1 LARLGELFK
10 ALTGNLWK
18 FVYAWI
24 LPTCLAVGA
33 FWIAIVPRLPDTP
46 IGSALARLGAESAL
60 AAGLAVSFA
69 IIAIAVLL
77 SVNASPLSRLLEGY
91 LMPRPIYEIGRE
103 VQRRRRKQLQ
113 DEFDAEQD
121 PVRKGLLSEQ
131 LALFPENPDHVT
143 PTRYGN
149 AVASIETYSSRRFGF
164 DYHTFSYE
172 LRTMASESVRKEL
185 EDAEA
190 VVNFFLASVHLS
202 AAFGLTALA
211 LGAVQG
217 DTALC
222 VAGLV
227 SLVLTRFFYLRA
239 IDSTL
244 TWGRMVR
251 VLVHLVRGDVL
262 KAYGL
267 VPPAKLVEERLL
279 WLSMYNLVYFGDKED
294 PSSVGALERVPKV
307 GQFGAILDQHRA
319 VDDAPPNLRPAA
331 WQ

>member
-1 LARLGELFK
+1 LARVGELFK

-24 LPTCLAVGA
+24 LPTSLAVGA
-33 FWIAIVPRLPDTP
+33 FWVAIVPRLPETP
-46 IGSALARLGAESAL
+46 VGSALARLGAESAL
-60 AAGLAVSFA
+60 AEGLAVAFG

-77 SVNASPLSRLLEGY
+77 SVNATPLSRLLEGY
-91 LMPRPIYEIGRE
+91 LLPRPLYMAGQE
-103 VQRRRRKQLQ
+103 VQSQRREKLQRDFDNEQNPIRR
-113 DEFDAEQD
+113 
-121 PVRKGLLSEQ
+121 GLLSER
-131 LALFPENPDHVT
+131 LALYPENPDHIT

-149 AVASIETYSSRRFGF
+149 AVASIETYSLRFGL

-172 LRTMASESVRKEL
+172 LRTTASEAVRKEL

-190 VVNFFLASVHLS
+190 IVNFFLASVYLS

-211 LGAVQG
+211 FGAVQG

-227 SLVLTRFFYLRA
+227 SLVLSRFFYLRA
-239 IDSTL
+239 IHSTL
-244 TWGRMVR
+244 TWGRAVR
-251 VLVHLVRGDVL
+251 ALVHLVRGDVL

-267 VPPAKLVEERLL
+267 VPPEKLGEERRL
-279 WLSMYNLVYFGDKED
+279 WLSLLSFVYFGDKDDDEM
-294 PSSVGALERVPKV
+294 VKALKRTSEP

-319 VDDAPPNLRPAA
+319 VDDAPPSLRPVAR
-331 WQ
+331 Q

>member
-1 LARLGELFK
+1 LGELFK

-24 LPTCLAVGA
+24 LPTSLAAGA
-33 FWIAIVPRLPDTP
+33 FWIAIVPRLPETP
-46 IGSALARLGAESAL
+46 VGSALARLGAQSAL
-60 AAGLAVSFA
+60 AEGLAVAFT

-77 SVNASPLSRLLEGY
+77 SVNATPLSRLLEGY
-91 LMPRPIYEIGRE
+91 LLPSRIYRIGRE
-103 VQRRRRKQLQ
+103 VQLERRKELQ
-113 DEFDAEQD
+113 RKFDKEQD
-121 PVRKGLLSEQ
+121 PVRKGLLSER
-131 LALFPENPDHVT
+131 LALYPENPAHIT

-149 AVASIETYSSRRFGF
+149 AVASIETYSIRRFGL

-172 LRTMASESVRKEL
+172 LRTIASESVRKEL

-190 VVNFFLASVHLS
+190 IVNFFLASVHLS

-211 LGAVQG
+211 FGAVHG

-239 IDSTL
+239 IHSTL
-244 TWGRMVR
+244 SWGRAVR
-251 VLVHLVRGDVL
+251 VLVHLVRGDLL

-267 VPPAKLVEERLL
+267 VPPEKLVEERRL
-279 WLSMYNLVYFGDKED
+279 WLSLLGFVYFGDKDDAGMIE
-294 PSSVGALERVPKV
+294 ALERIPQR
-307 GQFGAILDQHRA
+307 GQFGTILDQHRA
-319 VDDAPPNLRPAA
+319 VGDTPPRPRPAA